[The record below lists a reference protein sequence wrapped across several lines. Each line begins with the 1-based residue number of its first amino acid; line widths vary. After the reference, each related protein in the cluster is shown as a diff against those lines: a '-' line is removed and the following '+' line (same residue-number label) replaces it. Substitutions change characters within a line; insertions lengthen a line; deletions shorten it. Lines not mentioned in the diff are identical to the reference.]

1 MESSTSSIPPACESA
16 SPRPTIESH
25 ATSKGG
31 IKENVSH
38 LRLLPTRGATRPES
52 RSLMSFPLMS
62 ALPLT
67 LLETA
72 SPGQSTLS
80 LIAILSL
87 GFFLGMRHATDAD
100 HVVAVS
106 TIVTRERRLSSAA
119 LIGALWGAG
128 HTLTILAVG
137 AGIILFT
144 LVIPARLGL
153 TMEFSVGL
161 MLILLGA
168 FNLRGFGKQISGI
181 SKSQDHTHEDHT
193 HDGPGQTSSAHT
205 HTSISYLDRSW
216 GRWSVYQWCR
226 PLIVGL
232 VHGLAG
238 SAAVALLVLTTLHNT
253 HWAIAYLLVFG
264 IGTIGG
270 MMVITLAL
278 ASALRYSSARSAWLN
293 RYLGTVAGFISLAFG
308 LFIVYQ
314 MGFVHGL
321 FTNHP
326 TWTPQ

>member
-1 MESSTSSIPPACESA
+1 
-16 SPRPTIESH
+16 
-25 ATSKGG
+25 
-31 IKENVSH
+31 
-38 LRLLPTRGATRPES
+38 
-52 RSLMSFPLMS
+52 MSF
-62 ALPLT
+62 LPAA
-67 LLETA
+67 LLEIA
-72 SPGQSTLS
+72 APQQSTLS
-80 LIAILSL
+80 LVAILSL

-128 HTLTILAVG
+128 HTATILAVG

-144 LVIPARLGL
+144 LVIPPRLGL
-153 TMEFSVGL
+153 TMEFSVDL
-161 MLILLGA
+161 MLVLLGIV
-168 FNLRGFGKQISGI
+168 NLRGFRTQVADLKAAHAPEADTHPPTSAAIQQSPA
-181 SKSQDHTHEDHT
+181 SHDHTALT
-193 HDGPGQTSSAHT
+193 A
-205 HTSISYLDRSW
+205 LDRTW
-216 GRWSVYQWCR
+216 GRWSLYQWLR
-226 PLIVGL
+226 PLVVGL

-238 SAAVALLVLTTLHNT
+238 SAAVALLVLTTIHNT
-253 HWAIAYLLVFG
+253 HWAVAYLLIFG
-264 IGTIGG
+264 IGTIAG

-278 ASALRYSSARSAWLN
+278 ASALQYSSERSAWLN
-293 RYLGTVAGFISLAFG
+293 RYLGTIAGAISLVFG